1 MQAIATILHEMENA
15 VNNPN
20 DVVQAFK
27 KDTGREV
34 IGCLPIYVPE
44 EIIYAGGM
52 LPIGIWGGQT
62 DIVQSGTYLPSFACS
77 IMRAIMEFAMRGIYD
92 DLSAVVCPMHCD
104 TLKCIGENWKVALPQ
119 VPCFS
124 VVYPQNR
131 NKPSGIAYLTAE
143 FEQLRKQLESLNG
156 RPITDEAIDQAI
168 VIYNEHR
175 KTMREFTRV
184 ARDYPLTI
192 TPQQRHMIIKSGYF
206 MDKAKHT
213 LLVKSLL
220 GEMRSL
226 QPERSD
232 GVKVI
237 LTGIIAE
244 PDSFLE
250 LLDQYSFVVV
260 GDDLAHESRQFRTD
274 VPAGGPP
281 IERLARRW
289 ADLQGCS
296 LAYDPDKKRSQML
309 VDMVGET
316 EAAGVVVT
324 MMKFCEP
331 EEFDYPILK
340 KEFEK
345 AHIPHMYIEI
355 EQQAD
360 SAEQL
365 RTRIQG
371 FSEMV
376 AARH

>member
-1 MQAIATILHEMENA
+1 MQAIATILREMEGA
-15 VNNPN
+15 VKDPGGA
-20 DVVQAFK
+20 VRAFK
-27 KDTGREV
+27 QETGREV

-52 LPIGIWGGQT
+52 LPIGVWGGQT
-62 DIVQSGTYLPSFACS
+62 NIVQSGTYLPSFACS
-77 IMRAIMEFAMRGIYD
+77 IMRAIMEFAMRGVYN

-104 TLKCIGENWKVALPQ
+104 TLKCIGENWKVGISE
-119 VPCFS
+119 VPCFCL
-124 VVYPQNR
+124 VYPQNR
-131 NKPSGIAYLTAE
+131 KNPSGISYLTTE
-143 FEQLRKQLESLNG
+143 FEHLRKKLESLSG
-156 RPITDEAIDQAI
+156 RTITDEAINQAI

-175 KTMREFTRV
+175 KTIREFTRV

-192 TPQQRHMIIKSGYF
+192 TAQKRHMVIKSGFF

-213 LLVKSLL
+213 LLVKSLISEL
-220 GEMRSL
+220 KALPAENSSGI
-226 QPERSD
+226 
-232 GVKVI
+232 KVI
-237 LTGIIAE
+237 LTGIMAE

-250 LLDQYSFVVV
+250 LFNQYNLVVV

-274 VPAGGPP
+274 VPAGGTPL
-281 IERLARRW
+281 ERLARRW
-289 ADLQGCS
+289 AEVQGCS
-296 LAYDPDKKRSQML
+296 LAYDPEKRRSNML
-309 VDMVGET
+309 IDMVRET
-316 EAAGVVVT
+316 GADGVIVT

-345 AHIPHMYIEI
+345 ANIPHLYIEL

-371 FSEMV
+371 FAEMMST
-376 AARH
+376 R

>member
-1 MQAIATILHEMENA
+1 MQAIATILREMEGA
-15 VNNPN
+15 VKDPGGA
-20 DVVQAFK
+20 VRAFK
-27 KDTGREV
+27 QETGREV

-52 LPIGIWGGQT
+52 LPIGVWGGQT
-62 DIVQSGTYLPSFACS
+62 NIVQSGTYLPSFACS
-77 IMRAIMEFAMRGIYD
+77 IMRAIMEFAMRGVYN

-104 TLKCIGENWKVALPQ
+104 TLKCIGENWKVGISE
-119 VPCFS
+119 VPCFCL
-124 VVYPQNR
+124 VYPQNR
-131 NKPSGIAYLTAE
+131 KNPSGISYLTTE
-143 FEQLRKQLESLNG
+143 FEHLRKKLESLSG
-156 RPITDEAIDQAI
+156 RTITDEAINQAI

-175 KTMREFTRV
+175 KTIREFTRV

-192 TPQQRHMIIKSGYF
+192 RAQKRHMVIKSGFF

-213 LLVKSLL
+213 LLVKSLISEL
-220 GEMRSL
+220 KALPAENSSGI
-226 QPERSD
+226 
-232 GVKVI
+232 KVI
-237 LTGIIAE
+237 LTGIMAE

-250 LLDQYSFVVV
+250 LFNQYNLVVV

-274 VPAGGPP
+274 VPAGGTPL
-281 IERLARRW
+281 ERLARRW
-289 ADLQGCS
+289 AEVQGCS
-296 LAYDPDKKRSQML
+296 LAYDPEKRRSNML
-309 VDMVGET
+309 IDMVRET
-316 EAAGVVVT
+316 GADGVIVT

-345 AHIPHMYIEI
+345 ANIPHLYIEL

-371 FSEMV
+371 FAEMMST
-376 AARH
+376 R

>member
-1 MQAIATILHEMENA
+1 MQPIATILREMEGA
-15 VNNPN
+15 VNDPAGA
-20 DVVQAFK
+20 VRAFK
-27 KDTGREV
+27 QETGREV

-52 LPIGIWGGQT
+52 LPVGVWGGQT
-62 DIVQSGTYLPSFACS
+62 NIMHSGTYLPSFACS
-77 IMRAIMEFAMRGIYD
+77 IMRAIMEFAMRGVYN

-104 TLKCIGENWKVALPQ
+104 TLKCIGENWKVGIPQ
-119 VPCFS
+119 VPCFCL
-124 VVYPQNR
+124 VYPQNR
-131 NKPSGIAYLTAE
+131 KNPSGISYLTAE
-143 FEQLRKQLESLNG
+143 FEHLRKKLESLSG
-156 RPITDEAIDQAI
+156 RTITDGAINQAI

-192 TPQQRHMIIKSGYF
+192 TAQQRHMVIKSGFF

-213 LLVKSLL
+213 LLVKSLI
-220 GEMRSL
+220 GEL
-226 QPERSD
+226 KALPAEKSD
-232 GVKVI
+232 GIKVI
-237 LTGIIAE
+237 LTGIMAE

-250 LLDQYSFVVV
+250 LFNQYKLVVV

-274 VPAGGPP
+274 VPAGGAP

-289 ADLQGCS
+289 ANLQGCA
-296 LAYDPDKKRSQML
+296 LAYDPEKQRSNML
-309 VDMVGET
+309 IEMVRET
-316 EAAGVVVT
+316 GADGVIVT

-345 AHIPHMYIEI
+345 ASIPHLYVEL
-355 EQQAD
+355 EQQAE

-371 FSEMV
+371 WAEMMST
-376 AARH
+376 R

>member
-1 MQAIATILHEMENA
+1 MQAIATILREMEGA
-15 VNNPN
+15 VKDPGGA
-20 DVVQAFK
+20 VRAFK
-27 KDTGREV
+27 QETGREV

-52 LPIGIWGGQT
+52 LPIGVWGGQT
-62 DIVQSGTYLPSFACS
+62 NIVQSGTYLPSFACS
-77 IMRAIMEFAMRGIYD
+77 IMRAIMEFAMRGVYN

-104 TLKCIGENWKVALPQ
+104 TLKCIGENWKVGISQ
-119 VPCFS
+119 VPCFCL
-124 VVYPQNR
+124 VYPQNR
-131 NKPSGIAYLTAE
+131 KNPSGISYLTTE
-143 FEQLRKQLESLNG
+143 FEHLRKKLESLSG
-156 RPITDEAIDQAI
+156 RTITDEAINQAI

-192 TPQQRHMIIKSGYF
+192 RAQKRHMVIKSGFF

-213 LLVKSLL
+213 LLVKSLISEL
-220 GEMRSL
+220 KALPAEKSSGI
-226 QPERSD
+226 
-232 GVKVI
+232 KVI
-237 LTGIIAE
+237 LTGIMAE

-250 LLDQYSFVVV
+250 LFNQYNLVVV

-274 VPAGGPP
+274 VPAGGTPL
-281 IERLARRW
+281 ERLARRW
-289 ADLQGCS
+289 AEVQGCS
-296 LAYDPDKKRSQML
+296 LAYDPEKRRSNML
-309 VDMVGET
+309 IDMVRET
-316 EAAGVVVT
+316 GADGVIVT

-345 AHIPHMYIEI
+345 ANIPHLYIEL

-371 FSEMV
+371 FAEMMST
-376 AARH
+376 R

>member
-1 MQAIATILHEMENA
+1 MQAIATILREMENA
-15 VNNPN
+15 VSNPGGA
-20 DVVQAFK
+20 VRAFK
-27 KDTGREV
+27 RETGREV

-62 DIVQSGTYLPSFACS
+62 NIVQSGTYLPSFACS
-77 IMRAIMEFAMRGIYD
+77 IMRAIMEFAMKGIYN

-104 TLKCIGENWKVALPQ
+104 TLKCIGENWKVGITQ
-119 VPCFS
+119 VPCFCL
-124 VVYPQNR
+124 VYPQNR
-131 NKPSGIAYLTAE
+131 KNPSGITYLTAE
-143 FEQLRKQLESLNG
+143 FEQLKKQLESLTG
-156 RPITDEAIDQAI
+156 RIITDEAINQAI

-184 ARDYPLTI
+184 ARDYPLSI
-192 TPQQRHMIIKSGYF
+192 TPQRRHMVIKSGWF

-220 GEMRSL
+220 SELRSL
-226 QPERSD
+226 PPEASS
-232 GVKVI
+232 GTKVI
-237 LTGIIAE
+237 LTGIMAE
-244 PDSFLE
+244 PESFLD
-250 LLDQYSFVVV
+250 LFSQYNLVVV

-274 VPAGGPP
+274 VPAGGTP
-281 IERLARRW
+281 IQRLARRW

-296 LAYDPDKKRSQML
+296 LVYDPDKHRSPML
-309 VDMVGET
+309 IDMVHET
-316 EAAGVVVT
+316 GADGVIVS

-345 AHIPHMYIEI
+345 ANIPHLYIEL

-365 RTRIQG
+365 RTRMQG
-371 FSEMV
+371 FAEMMS
-376 AARH
+376 AR